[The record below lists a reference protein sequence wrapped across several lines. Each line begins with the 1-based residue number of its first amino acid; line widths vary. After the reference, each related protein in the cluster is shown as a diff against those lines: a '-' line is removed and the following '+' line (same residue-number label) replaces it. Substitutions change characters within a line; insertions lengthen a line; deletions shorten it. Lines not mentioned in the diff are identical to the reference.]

1 MRIILFTDPT
11 VELEHARYVVRM
23 PDYQEECNVLT
34 VSVVRNND
42 ISQITSTVDYST
54 IDDSAVAGKQ
64 YRETSGVLSFAA
76 GEKRKFFSIMI
87 CAHDLPSNQTKT
99 FHVQIVKNDN
109 ATRIAAPSVAEVVIL
124 GREPVAPFFRKEVL
138 LISSVNMVLP
148 SDFYH
153 DTSGQRFLA
162 CVTVSDGLCQSKCYT
177 FVSVTVL

>member
-1 MRIILFTDPT
+1 MCIILFTDPT

-42 ISQITSTVDYST
+42 ISQITSIVDYST
-54 IDDSAVAGKQ
+54 FDDSAVAGKQ

-76 GEKRKFFSIMI
+76 GEKRKFISIKI

-138 LISSVNMVLP
+138 LISSMNMVLP
-148 SDFYH
+148 SDFHH
-153 DTSGQRFLA
+153 DTSGQRFIA
-162 CVTVSDGLCQSKCYT
+162 CVTVSDNLCQSTYYT
-177 FVSVTVL
+177 SVSVTVL